1 MTTMA
6 SHKTDVSSPATD
18 VTVTT
23 TENGSSETQLHGD
36 QVTYT
41 ADRTDTSH
49 VSGTWPA
56 EADEHVRKLINEAQA
71 EREAIEEHRADRRN
85 RNRLLTL
92 AFAIVIGII
101 VTYFFQNDGFPVIG
115 VRHVLPA
122 HMATILYGYSFV
134 VTVTLDAS
142 LALYA
147 YVKKF

>member
-1 MTTMA
+1 MA
-6 SHKTDVSSPATD
+6 QPSRVTPLKPKTD

-23 TENGSSETQLHGD
+23 DDTSKTSIKDDT
-36 QVTYT
+36 VTYS
-41 ADRTDTSH
+41 ADSEQH
-49 VSGTWPA
+49 VSGVWPA
-56 EADEHVRKLINEAQA
+56 EADAHVRSLINEAQRD
-71 EREAIEEHRADRRN
+71 REAIEEHRADRRN

-122 HMATILYGYSFV
+122 HMAVILYGYSFV

-147 YVKKF
+147 YIKKF